1 MTDTGYNKDLVA
13 GRQRGEGLAAGLAK
27 GAPVAVW
34 VLALAFL
41 SFVVGSFM
49 TFTEAFPT
57 NHLIDAFRAGQAV
70 IAQQTQYNDPFP
82 RDFWQPARSEAR
94 GVTIYDP
101 TRAFNG
107 FTLYTSGHAQKAMLI
122 SMNGEVVHEW
132 HLPYS
137 KIWDESAAVGS
148 PQPDELMYLRKAQL
162 LPNGDLLAL
171 YVASGTSPWGM
182 GLARLT
188 PDSELVWKY
197 LQQTHHDFDVGDDG
211 RIYALTH
218 EIRRDGVPG
227 HQHLKPPRIDDYAVV
242 LSPEGKE
249 LQKIWLL
256 GALADSP
263 YASVLSTVPW
273 YISEGKGDFLHT
285 NSIDVVTAAE
295 AANAP
300 FAKPGQI
307 LLSLREVGTIALLD
321 PATQRITWALRGPWL
336 RQHDADLLPNGHMMV
351 FDNEGGL
358 DGKSRLLEFDPTTEE
373 TTWSYAG
380 DEQHPFYSRVRAA
393 QERLPNGNTLVT
405 ESDGG
410 RLFELTPGG
419 EIVWEYINPERGGAD
434 GELIPIV
441 SWGQRI
447 DPATLDPGFRELLTQ

>member
-1 MTDTGYNKDLVA
+1 MTDTGYNKELAA
-13 GRQRGEGLAAGLAK
+13 GARRPRRWGAGLAK
-27 GAPVAVW
+27 AAPVAVS

-41 SFVVGSFM
+41 SFVVGSLM
-49 TFTEAFPT
+49 TFTESFPT
-57 NHLIDAFRAGQAV
+57 NHLTDAFRAGQAV
-70 IAQQTQYNDPFP
+70 LAQQTQYNDPFP
-82 RDFWQPARSEAR
+82 RDFWQPARTEAR

-101 TRAFNG
+101 KRAFDG
-107 FTLYTSGHAQKAMLI
+107 LTLYTSGHAQKAMLI

-132 HLPYS
+132 SLPYS
-137 KIWDESAAVGS
+137 RIWDESAAVS
-148 PQPDELMYLRKAQL
+148 APEPDEMIYLRKAQL

-182 GLARLT
+182 GIARLT

-197 LQQTHHDFDVGDDG
+197 LQQTHHDFDVGEDG
-211 RIYALTH
+211 RIYVLTH
-218 EIRRDGVPG
+218 EIRHDIVPG

-256 GALADSP
+256 GALANSP

-321 PATQRITWALRGPWL
+321 PTTEQVTWALRGPWL
-336 RQHDADLLPNGHMMV
+336 RQHDADLLPDGHMLL
-351 FDNEGGL
+351 FDNEGGP
-358 DGKSRLLEFDPTTEE
+358 DGKSRLLEFDPSTQEI
-373 TTWSYAG
+373 TWSYQG
-380 DEQHPFYSRVRAA
+380 DGRHPFYSRVRSV

-410 RLFELTPGG
+410 RLFELTPDG
-419 EIVWEYINPERGGAD
+419 EIVWEYINPERGGAE

-441 SWGQRI
+441 SGGQRI
-447 DPATLDPGFRELLTQ
+447 DPAALDPGFRESLTH